1 MPLPNPS
8 ANPVGKRR
16 DFMKKIH
23 CFILSIF
30 LLLINVST
38 AVNAKEVIDSDKD
51 LYKNQLSAIEVFN
64 QSNSNLRISDD
75 EVYLMAQ
82 VVFAE
87 SRAEPYEGKVA
98 VASVI
103 LNRAKSPGFPKTIQ
117 GVIKQKNAFSCV
129 KNGSISVTPDKASY
143 NAVIDALKGSDPS
156 NNSLFFYNPRIAT
169 SIWMKNIKKTNV
181 KEIGNHTFFLVRK

>member
-23 CFILSIF
+23 CFVLSIF
-30 LLLINVST
+30 LILFSFST
-38 AVNAKEVIDSDKD
+38 IVNGKEVIDSDKD

-64 QSNSNLRISDD
+64 QSNSSLRISDD
-75 EVYLMAQ
+75 ELYLMAQ

-87 SRAEPYEGKVA
+87 SRSEPYEGKVA

-103 LNRAKSPGFPKTIQ
+103 LNRAKSPGFPKTIN
-117 GVIKQKNAFSCV
+117 GVIKQRNAFSCI
-129 KNGSISVTPDKASY
+129 KNGTINVTPDTSSY
-143 NAVIDALKGSDPS
+143 NAVIDALKGTDPT

-169 SIWMKNIKKTNV
+169 SLWMKNIKKTNI

>member
-1 MPLPNPS
+1 
-8 ANPVGKRR
+8 
-16 DFMKKIH
+16 MKKITS
-23 CFILSIF
+23 CILALF
-30 LLLINVST
+30 LLLNISSSV
-38 AVNAKEVIDSDKD
+38 VIAKDVTESDKD

-64 QSNSNLRISDD
+64 QNNKSIAISDND
-75 EVYLMAQ
+75 IYLMAQ

-129 KNGSISVTPDKASY
+129 RNGSITIVPDDSSI
-143 NAVIDALKGSDPS
+143 NAVIDALKGSDPTNS
-156 NNSLFFYNPRIAT
+156 SLFFYNPRIAT
-169 SIWMKNIKKTNV
+169 SKWMKNIQKTNV

>member
-16 DFMKKIH
+16 DFMKKITS
-23 CFILSIF
+23 CILALF
-30 LLLINVST
+30 LLLNISSSV
-38 AVNAKEVIDSDKD
+38 VIAKDVTESDKD

-64 QSNSNLRISDD
+64 QNNKSIAISDND
-75 EVYLMAQ
+75 IYLMAQ

-129 KNGSISVTPDKASY
+129 RNGSITIVPDDSSI
-143 NAVIDALKGSDPS
+143 NAVIDALKGSDPTNS
-156 NNSLFFYNPRIAT
+156 SLFFYNPRIAT
-169 SIWMKNIKKTNV
+169 SKWMKNIQKTNV

>member
-16 DFMKKIH
+16 DFMKKVFSYALAL
-23 CFILSIF
+23 FIMF
-30 LLLINVST
+30 NVFNSSAIAENIT
-38 AVNAKEVIDSDKD
+38 ESDKD

-64 QSNSNLRISDD
+64 QNNKRIAISDGD
-75 EVYLMAQ
+75 IYLMAQ

-87 SRAEPYEGKVA
+87 SRSEPYEGKVA

-103 LNRAKSPGFPKTIQ
+103 LNRAKNPGFPKTIQ

-129 KNGSISVTPDKASY
+129 RNGTITVIPDDASM
-143 NAVIDALKGSDPS
+143 NAVIDALKGSDPTNS
-156 NNSLFFYNPRIAT
+156 SLFFYNPKIAT
-169 SIWMKNIKKTNV
+169 SKWMKNIPKTNI

>member
-16 DFMKKIH
+16 DFMKKITS
-23 CFILSIF
+23 CILALF
-30 LLLINVST
+30 LLLNICTN
-38 AVNAKEVIDSDKD
+38 AVIAKEMTESDKD

-64 QSNSNLRISDD
+64 QNNKSIAISDND
-75 EVYLMAQ
+75 IYLMAQ

-87 SRAEPYEGKVA
+87 SRSEPYEGKVA

-129 KNGSISVTPDKASY
+129 KNGSITIVPDESST
-143 NAVIDALKGSDPS
+143 NAVIDALKGSDPTNS
-156 NNSLFFYNPRIAT
+156 SLFFYNPRIAT
-169 SIWMKNIKKTNV
+169 SKWMKNIQKSNV
-181 KEIGNHTFFLVRK
+181 KEIGNHTFFLVKK